1 MPLPTDPLLATQWHL
16 NQTVFGL
23 LDLNVLGV
31 WNPAE
36 GPSYTGAGTRSL
48 VIDDGFDYNHQD
60 FDNYDQSLDFD
71 FEFNTLDPFGTAAN
85 AHGTAVAG
93 IIGAAAD
100 GTGAVGVA
108 FDTSMVGYRVAGLIG
123 DAWLQDIRD
132 AISFGATNA
141 QADVANIS
149 QGIANDLSSEF
160 GVGYLAVRFDEIEA
174 SITTAVNSGRSGLG
188 MTIVKSAGNSRG
200 GDFDVNADD
209 WTNDTRQVVVGA
221 VDQNGFVSSYSS
233 YGAALLVSA
242 FGTPGEVVTTDRT
255 GAEGYNGT
263 DFTSTFNGTS
273 SAAPMVTGVVALM
286 YEANAGLGW
295 RDVQSILAVSARQ
308 VGSEVGAGVAGSERF
323 DWGFNGA
330 DTWNG
335 GGAHFSNDYGY
346 GLVDALAAVR
356 LAETWLLTGTEAAV
370 TSSQF
375 SNAMDVRDA
384 PIVIPDGNATGLSFT
399 GTANFD
405 DTVERVTVEIAF
417 STTFTGDM
425 EVYLTSPSGTV
436 SRLIADTGG
445 GNDFNGTWTFE
456 SQAFRGERAAG
467 QWTVRV
473 VDDAGSDVLTVTD
486 IVIRTFG
493 DFSADDRYVFTNE
506 FSDYA
511 GIFGHAT
518 AINDSNFGTDTVNAA
533 AVSTGSII
541 RLDGVSGTIDG
552 VGVSFTNIEHA
563 IGGDGGDR
571 IFGNFASNQ
580 LHGMRG
586 ADSLYGG
593 DDTDFLYGGTN
604 SDLLNGGSGIDTLFG
619 GDGDDVLD
627 GGSFE
632 DSSFGGAGND
642 RFVISSGDFGD
653 NISGG
658 ADTDT
663 LDLSGWTATLYSWN
677 VNLQTGVVE
686 LVPNDFGADGT
697 YSIDTVENVTGSD
710 FNDSLTGNGLA
721 NILSGGGGSDTINGG
736 SGIDTLFGGDGD
748 DVLDGGSFED
758 SSFGGAGNDR
768 FVISSG
774 DFGDN
779 ISGGADTDTLDL
791 SGWTATLYSW
801 NVNLQ
806 TGVVELVPNDF
817 GADGTYSIDTVEN
830 VTGSD
835 FNDSLTGDGL
845 ANILSGGGGDDTLAG
860 GIGADVLNGGTGTDT
875 ATYGGAAGVLVR
887 LWNGTGTNG
896 DAAGDT
902 LSGIEN
908 VTSGLGNDQL
918 IGSLIVANLLNGGG
932 GNDFLDGLSGDDRLI
947 GGDGNDTLAGGIGA
961 DVLTGSGGA
970 DAFLF
975 NTSLGAGNVDLIADF
990 NVVDDIIRLENAIFT
1005 GLANGVLTAAEFVA
1019 NATGL
1024 AGDLSDRIIY
1034 ETDTGFLW
1042 FDRDGT
1048 GAAFAGV
1055 QFADLSSGLAVT
1067 SADFF
1072 VI

>member
-174 SITTAVNSGRSGLG
+174 SITTAVNSGRGGLG

-653 NISGG
+653 N
-658 ADTDT
+658 
-663 LDLSGWTATLYSWN
+663 
-677 VNLQTGVVE
+677 V
-686 LVPNDFGADGT
+686 
-697 YSIDTVENVTGSD
+697 
-710 FNDSLTGNGLA
+710 
-721 NILSGGGGSDTINGG
+721 
-736 SGIDTLFGGDGD
+736 
-748 DVLDGGSFED
+748 
-758 SSFGGAGNDR
+758 
-768 FVISSG
+768 
-774 DFGDN
+774 
-779 ISGGADTDTLDL
+779 SGGADTDTLDL

-902 LSGIEN
+902 LIGIEN